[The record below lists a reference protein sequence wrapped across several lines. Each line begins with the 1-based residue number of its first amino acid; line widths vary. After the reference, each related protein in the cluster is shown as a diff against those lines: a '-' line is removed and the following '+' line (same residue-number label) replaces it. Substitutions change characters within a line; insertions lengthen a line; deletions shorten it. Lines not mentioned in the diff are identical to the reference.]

1 MTKTKKQPGTR
12 VRSVWDVLEDTRGDA
27 ESMKLR
33 SELMIALKQRITT
46 TKMRE
51 VDAAALFGVTQP
63 RLSDLMHGKI
73 ELFALDTLVD
83 MAACCDETRGHRS
96 CLRHNHSSPA

>member
-1 MTKTKKQPGTR
+1 MTTTKKQPRTH
-12 VRSVWDVLEDTRGDA
+12 VRSVWDALEDRRGDA

-63 RLSDLMHGKI
+63 RLSDLMRGKI
-73 ELFALDTLVD
+73 EQFALETLVD
-83 MAACCDETRGHRS
+83 MASAAGLHVVMKLEVTE
-96 CLRHNHSSPA
+96 AT